1 MSPLVISALISAAAS
16 VGSSMLSNQS
26 PKETKIQKQQRRL
39 IDQLIDGLGGQ
50 GDFANLFETDP
61 EAFKKSF
68 EDPAMAQ
75 FQNRTAPGIQ
85 QQFIASGLQRGTGL
99 DDSLTRAGVDMQ
111 SMLNSEY
118 MKFLQGGLDRKQNM
132 LSGILNQGAGVAPGL
147 STGEAAMQGA
157 SGYLTGDSFANSLDK
172 ILEQYNKPGA
182 QPQAEP
188 NRPGYAG

>member
-16 VGSSMLSNQS
+16 VGSSVLGNQG

-50 GDFANLFETDP
+50 GQFSDLFQTDP

-118 MKFLQGGLDRKQNM
+118 MKFLQGGLDRKQN
-132 LSGILNQGAGVAPGL
+132 ILGNILGQGAGVGPGL
-147 STGEAAMQGA
+147 STGEAAMQGTA
-157 SGYLTGDSFANSLDK
+157 GYLSSDSFSNSLDK

-182 QPQAEP
+182 QAEP
-188 NRPGYAG
+188 NRPGFAG

>member
-16 VGSSMLSNQS
+16 VGSSVLGNQA

-50 GDFANLFETDP
+50 GQFSDLFQTDP

-118 MKFLQGGLDRKQNM
+118 MKFLQGGLDRKQN
-132 LSGILNQGAGVAPGL
+132 ILGNILGQGAGVGPGL
-147 STGEAAMQGA
+147 STGEAAMQGTA
-157 SGYLTGDSFANSLDK
+157 GYLSSDSFSNSLDK

-182 QPQAEP
+182 QAEP
-188 NRPGYAG
+188 NRPGFAG